1 MITSFFSLKRAF
13 VFTTFLFVL
22 VAATNSSAQKNS
34 FVIKGHVI
42 TPDGSPA
49 FATVELKGAKKKTE
63 TDNNGAFTIAFV
75 SPVNDTLIIS
85 SVALET
91 YQKQIVA
98 NRGETINLG
107 NIYLSY
113 KAAELQNVEVKG
125 RTAKSYKSDYSFL
138 GTKTQTSVIDIPQ
151 SISSI
156 TKEMIQDRM
165 DYTLKDAVDAASG
178 VEQYSGY
185 DEYTIRGFRAEN
197 ARMINGLRGYNT
209 TYTSNMLANVER
221 VEVIKGPA
229 ATLYGNCDPG
239 GTINLVTKKPL
250 EEAEKEI
257 SMAAG
262 TWNHYRA
269 EADVTGPINKKKTL
283 LYRFNGGYDNTHSF
297 RDLWYGKSYQIAPSF
312 SFVPNDKIQ
321 LNVDISLSHVN
332 TILDRGVPGFQNGSL
347 NSTPIHLT
355 ASQPGDYLHE
365 TTLAGNV
372 LFSYNINKNITFN
385 SGYLAYL
392 TQQNVAEHGV
402 QSYITDDSVNLY
414 FSKWKYHT
422 LTNTLTNY
430 FTFHFNTGK
439 ISHQLLAGYDFIESD
454 VNLTQNYFER
464 PDLFGYGS
472 GIVGIFSLRHPQY
485 ISADVKDY
493 QLSNYNSSAS
503 NVDGNIFS
511 TQGIYVQEQMSY
523 KKFKLLLGLR
533 QELYTSGDDDD
544 TSGVTKIN
552 KLLPRVGLVYE
563 LKHNASLYFTYN
575 RGFDPFE
582 ASSSKQVFDAPF
594 KPITSQLLEIGAKT
608 NLLANKLYAS
618 LAVYQLVLYNVAVNA
633 ADISNPDLYVQQGK
647 DRSRGIEIE
656 VAGSLLPNLSIDA
669 NYSYCVATVLESK
682 IASQVGMVMENAPKN
697 SSSSW
702 IKYTFVKGA
711 LKGFGIAAGH
721 SQVSV
726 RNTLQQGLQL
736 PGYIVMNGSFQYTWN
751 KLKLALN
758 VNNVTNT
765 AYWQA
770 AYNNVSKWAGAPR
783 NLMLQIGYRF

>member
-1 MITSFFSLKRAF
+1 MIISFFSLKRAF
-13 VFTTFLFVL
+13 VFTGFLFL
-22 VAATNSSAQKNS
+22 LMAAVNGFAQQNNCI
-34 FVIKGHVI
+34 IKGRIV

-49 FATVELKGAKKKTE
+49 FATVELKVAKKKTT
-63 TDNNGAFTIAFV
+63 TDNNGAFLIALF
-75 SPVNDTLIIS
+75 SQVNDTLVIS

-91 YQKQIVA
+91 YQKQILA
-98 NRGETINLG
+98 NKGETINLG

-113 KAAELQNVEVKG
+113 KAAELQNVEVRG
-125 RTAKSYKSDYSFL
+125 RTTKSYKSDYSFL
-138 GTKTQTSVIDIPQ
+138 GTKTQTSIIDIPQ

-156 TKEMIQDRM
+156 TKEMIQDKM
-165 DYTLKDAVDAASG
+165 DFTLKDAVDAASG

-209 TYTSNMLANVER
+209 TYTSNMLVNIER
-221 VEVIKGPA
+221 IEVIKGPA

-250 EEAEKEI
+250 DEAEKEI
-257 SMAAG
+257 SVAAG

-269 EADVTGPINKKKTL
+269 EADVTGPMNKKKTV
-283 LYRFNGGYDNTHSF
+283 LYRLNTGYDNTQSF
-297 RDLWYGKSYQIAPSF
+297 RDLWYAKSYQIAPSF
-312 SFVPNDKIQ
+312 SFIPNDKIQ

-332 TILDRGVPGFQNGSL
+332 TILDRGVPGFQNGL
-347 NSTPIHLT
+347 LYSTPIHLT

-392 TQQNVAEHGV
+392 TEQNVAEHGV
-402 QSYITDDSVNLY
+402 QSYVTDDSANLY
-414 FSKWKYHT
+414 FSKWNYHT

-430 FTFHFNTGK
+430 FTFHFSTGK

-454 VNLTQNYFER
+454 VNIAQNYFER
-464 PDLFGYGS
+464 PEPFGRGS
-472 GIVGIFSLRHPQY
+472 GIVGTFSLRHPKY
-485 ISADVKDY
+485 ISADTKDY
-493 QLSNYNSSAS
+493 QRSSYNSSAS
-503 NVDGNIFS
+503 NVDGDVYS
-511 TQGIYVQEQMSY
+511 TQGIYVQERLSF

-552 KLLPRVGLVYE
+552 KLLPRAGLVYE
-563 LKHNASLYFTYN
+563 LKPNASLYFTYN
-575 RGFDPFE
+575 EGFDPFE
-582 ASSSKQVFDAPF
+582 ASTSKQVFDAPF
-594 KPITSQLLEIGAKT
+594 KPITSELWEIGAKT

-618 LAVYQLVLYNVAVNA
+618 LAVYRLVLHNVAVNA
-633 ADISNPDLYVQQGK
+633 NNISNLDLYVQQGK
-647 DRSRGIEIE
+647 NRSRGIEME
-656 VAGSLLPNLSIDA
+656 VAGNLLPNLSIDA

-682 IASQVGMVMENAPKN
+682 VASQVGTVMENAPKN

-702 IKYTFVKGA
+702 IKYTFAKGA

-736 PGYIVMNGSFQYTWN
+736 PGYVVINSSLQYTWN

-758 VNNVTNT
+758 INNITNKN
-765 AYWQA
+765 YWQA
-770 AYNNVSKWAGAPR
+770 AYNNTSKWAGAPR
-783 NLMLQIGYRF
+783 NMMMEVSYRF